1 MLKQLPHHDL
11 EIRWVHCK
19 FYISFRSRLPPF
31 HNTTCSTKTLQWVS
45 SPEPKNSQGFQQV
58 EDQMPRLWPQK
69 SIGGSWYSVSMSKR
83 KGHLSWTM
91 PCLANGRLLKE
102 NLAMVQ
108 NKWRWDSFWISGII
122 LIKTCVYCEWLYLL
136 IDKSNRQIHHIPCI
150 YIEYRPNIHGQH
162 LIIHILSVSYR
173 RLCSLAWK
181 LLPLM
186 LTDHVLPID
195 GRASPLND
203 SPFHP
208 TKAEQ
213 WCSLPN
219 CLNPMTPRN
228 RVCQSRL
235 PKGILWLKQP
245 SW

>member
-1 MLKQLPHHDL
+1 MILKLGECIVNSTYHLGLGCRHSTTPHVLPKRSNEYPVLSPKTARVSNKLRIKCLVCDL
-11 EIRWVHCK
+11 KKASGVLVLRCRCLSERA
-19 FYISFRSRLPPF
+19 
-31 HNTTCSTKTLQWVS
+31 TCHEQCLA
-45 SPEPKNSQGFQQV
+45 
-58 EDQMPRLWPQK
+58 
-69 SIGGSWYSVSMSKR
+69 
-83 KGHLSWTM
+83 
-91 PCLANGRLLKE
+91 LANGRLLKE

-213 WCSLPN
+213 WCSFPQLLKPN
-219 CLNPMTPRN
+219 DTKKSG
-228 RVCQSRL
+228 VSIQVT
-235 PKGILWLKQP
+235 
-245 SW
+245 